1 MLAANIKVPAGGSII
16 VSVPFKSIGV
26 RRMIMNVNSTGI
38 LLYYDTVP
46 LIVTSLYT
54 SLYELKFES
63 YYGFP
68 NASHFNLTNNTQND
82 TYVKM
87 LIDTVPESPI
97 NNDYFEVQS

>member
-16 VSVPFKSIGV
+16 VSVPFKSIGA
-26 RRMIMNVNSTGI
+26 RRMIMNVNITGI

-46 LIVTSLYT
+46 LINTSIYT

-68 NASHFNLTNNTQND
+68 NASHFKLANNAQND